1 MLPLKSDDAVAFQ
14 TLFDFLIKSQTMED
28 GSQHNPLDTPET
40 ICMILKKLT
49 LHLQDRWNQNTLL

>member
-1 MLPLKSDDAVAFQ
+1 MLSLKSEDAAAFQ
-14 TLFDFLIKSQTMED
+14 TFDFLIKSQTMED

-40 ICMILKKLT
+40 ICIILKKLT